1 MGILDDVVGYV
12 WYFDGMYDGMYDG
25 LSSGKRLLFT
35 MENPPMEIMGKSTV
49 SMAIFNSE
57 LLVYKRLVE
66 SWIIFFFLKND

>member
-1 MGILDDVVGYV
+1 
-12 WYFDGMYDGMYDG
+12 
-25 LSSGKRLLFT
+25 
-35 MENPPMEIMGKSTV
+35 MGKSTV

>member
-12 WYFDGMYDGMYDG
+12 WYFDGMYDG

-66 SWIIFFFLKND
+66 SWIIFFF